1 MGMGMVAQPKQTNM
15 DQGVRGWIFKTAREN
30 MWRVSSHIELS
41 DLMQDGFL
49 IWLKVCGR
57 YPSVT
62 ETKHRMAL
70 FKTSFTNHI
79 HDLSKKRTRL
89 DLVPEADLD
98 TPMASMLE
106 GEDPTSDPDFV
117 FIIKQLP
124 PALAR
129 VLGRM
134 IASDSPY
141 RLRLDHTRET
151 TNERLCR
158 FAGLDPSKRDIH
170 TAVLQYLGGR
180 QLHPEY
186 D

>member
-1 MGMGMVAQPKQTNM
+1 MGKPKTTNM

-30 MWRVSSHIELS
+30 MWRVSSHIELL
-41 DLMQDGFL
+41 DLMQDGAV

-57 YPSVT
+57 YPGVT

-70 FKTSFTNHI
+70 FKTAFTNHI

-89 DLVPEADLD
+89 DLVPEADCDVPLD
-98 TPMASMLE
+98 VMLE
-106 GEDPTSDPDFV
+106 REDPTADPDFA
-117 FIIKQLP
+117 FIVKQLP

-129 VLGRM
+129 VLSRV
-134 IASDSPY
+134 ITSDSPY
-141 RLRLDHTRET
+141 RLHLDHTRET

-158 FAGLDPSKRDIH
+158 FGGLDPAKRNVH
-170 TAVLQYLGGR
+170 TAIMQYLAGR
-180 QLHPEY
+180 QLHPQY